1 MHMGCVSP
9 VVEKDCERF
18 SVLYTIFTR
27 LKGLGGSYFSILLF
41 FEADLRIQAEG
52 LYTTEVINGERLLA
66 DLKTETCS
74 MSFIVQSKP
83 DSRP

>member
-1 MHMGCVSP
+1 MKDFLFCVQFLQGS
-9 VVEKDCERF
+9 KF
-18 SVLYTIFTR
+18 
-27 LKGLGGSYFSILLF
+27 LGGSYFSILLF

-83 DSRP
+83 DNRP